1 MTYSIAVVDPDTG
14 ALGVAVASHYLAV
27 GANVAAVRSGVGI
40 VVSQSFADHRHYGEP
55 GLELLAG
62 GRAAPQVLAELVGT
76 DRNAVRAQIAVV
88 DGRSRA
94 VGHTGDRC
102 VPAAE
107 QIVQDGLACQANM
120 VHPGVCRQMVDA
132 FRDSGGDF
140 AERLLAALDAAE
152 AAGGDRRGRQAAA
165 LRIVPGPGQKPDQ
178 AVDLRVDDDPE
189 PLRRLR
195 ALDRRRRLARDVA
208 AAFVDARAGDVDG
221 ALQRLQS
228 VQRALGE
235 SDLEPTA
242 WAAVVAARAGDVLR
256 ARRFGE
262 QAAAA
267 RPEWTD
273 FLRAMAQVGMV
284 PAEFEAVLGGLR
296 LAAAGDDR
304 R

>member
-27 GANVAAVRSGVGI
+27 GASVAAVRSGVGI
-40 VVSQSFADHRHYGEP
+40 VVSQSFADHLHYGEP

-62 GRAAPQVLAELVGT
+62 GWPAPQVLAELVGT

-88 DGRSRA
+88 DSRSRA

-132 FRDSGGDF
+132 FLTGDGDL

-165 LRIVPGPGQKPDQ
+165 LRITPGPGQSRDQ

-189 PLRRLR
+189 PLVRLR
-195 ALDRRRRLARDVA
+195 ALDRRRRLALEVA
-208 AAFVDARAGDVDG
+208 GALADARAGEVDG

-242 WAAVVAARAGDVLR
+242 WAAVVAARAGDVVG
-256 ARRFGE
+256 AQRFAE
-262 QAAAA
+262 QATAA
-267 RPEWTD
+267 RPEWTG
-273 FLRAMAQVGMV
+273 FLRAMSQVGMV
-284 PAEFEAVLGGLR
+284 PAEFDEVLGGLPP
-296 LAAAGDDR
+296 AAVVGDR

>member
-1 MTYSIAVVDPDTG
+1 MTYSIAVVDPGTG

-27 GANVAAVRSGVGI
+27 GANVAAIRSGVGI
-40 VVSQSFADHRHYGEP
+40 VVSQSFADHLHYGEP
-55 GLELLAG
+55 GLELMAAG
-62 GRAAPQVLAELVGT
+62 WPAPQVLAELVGT

-88 DGRSRA
+88 DSRSRA

-132 FRDSGGDF
+132 FRASDGDL

-165 LRIVPGPGQKPDQ
+165 LRIVPGLGQNPDQ
-178 AVDLRVDDDPE
+178 AVDLRVDEDPE
-189 PLRRLR
+189 PLLRLR
-195 ALDRRRRLARDVA
+195 ALDRRRRLAFEVA
-208 AAFVDARAGDVDG
+208 AAMVEARAGDVDG

-228 VQRALGE
+228 AQRALGE

-242 WAAVVAARAGDVLR
+242 WAAVVAARAGDVVG
-256 ARRFGE
+256 AQRFAE
-262 QAAAA
+262 RAAAA
-267 RPEWTD
+267 RPEWTG

-284 PAEFEAVLGGLR
+284 SAEFDAMLSGLQPPV
-296 LAAAGDDR
+296 AMGDR